1 MKIPMDGRNHGAGL
15 NSSSPCATAGG
26 RCSINKG
33 GCVSNNSCGSN
44 SCGNVY
50 VPMSFCWTV
59 KVFGDNPKIVQRFK
73 KFVKNLVVVMIIIMT
88 TTGFTYSNNVQKVPD
103 YIEEDIL
110 KGNIK
115 LEDKTHVNLK
125 SKISQEEYEKTIKD
139 VENYLKENHVIFN
152 NTSREEFSAECEKF
166 IRVKKE
172 HTIVDTI
179 LDLKVLGSSLKQGH
193 LGFGT
198 GYFTEKLPVDLIL
211 LKDGYYIKK
220 CDKQDSNMLESK
232 LLAINNTPIEGV
244 EEKVS
249 KYFLGEN
256 KNISRVFSTENIRI
270 VDNLRRE
277 NIVNGNE
284 ITLKLEK
291 NGKIFYKSVIPQNFR
306 KWEFGKLNT
315 KNTDFYFMNKA
326 KILDRINNQNSV
338 SIKPIDVIN
347 QTEKNFYSE
356 IKNKDLIIY
365 YNSCL
370 DNAEFN
376 IFDFSKE
383 INKKLYESKPST
395 IVIDL
400 RFNRGGST
408 DIYPYILKE
417 MSLYQIKNPKTK
429 IKVLISN
436 NSYSATAYATIQT
449 MRIMDNIEVIGSDS
463 GFTIKNT
470 TGSDSKLYVKSLKLY
485 CNYGSEIYKQN
496 YEKED
501 VFKHNYKNY
510 DYKNDMLTPDFHAEQ
525 SFADY
530 MIGNDPAMNYA
541 LRDEGDSSLINKIK
555 QIFK

>member
-1 MKIPMDGRNHGAGL
+1 MKNNKAEEHISISYKKTKLIRFITRTIL
-15 NSSSPCATAGG
+15 SLIFLTF
-26 RCSINKG
+26 CS
-33 GCVSNNSCGSN
+33 
-44 SCGNVY
+44 
-50 VPMSFCWTV
+50 
-59 KVFGDNPKIVQRFK
+59 
-73 KFVKNLVVVMIIIMT
+73 
-88 TTGFTYSNNVQKVPD
+88 GFTYSDNVQEVPE
-103 YIEEDIL
+103 YIREIITT
-110 KGNIK
+110 GNIN
-115 LEDKTHVNLK
+115 LEDKITVDLK
-125 SKISQEEYEKTIKD
+125 TKISQEDYEKTIKD
-139 VENYLKENHVIFN
+139 VENFLKENHIIFN
-152 NTSREEFSAECEKF
+152 NTSREEFSKECDKF
-166 IRVKKE
+166 IKDKKE

-179 LDLKVLGSSLKQGH
+179 LDLKVLASSLKQGH
-193 LGFGT
+193 LGFGS
-198 GYFTEKLPVDLIL
+198 GYFTEELPVDWIL

-220 CDKQDSNMLESK
+220 CNKQYSNILGSK
-232 LLAINNTPIEGV
+232 LLAINNTPIEEV
-244 EEKVS
+244 EKKVS

-256 KNISRVFSTENIRI
+256 KNISRLFAAIENITI

-306 KWEFGKLNT
+306 KWEFGKLDS

-326 KILDRINNQNSV
+326 KIVNRMNNQNSV
-338 SIKPIDVIN
+338 SIKPLDVIN

-365 YNSCL
+365 YNSCFE
-370 DNAEFN
+370 NAEFN

-395 IVIDL
+395 IVVDL
-400 RFNRGGST
+400 RFNGGGST
-408 DIYPYILKE
+408 YIYPYILKE

-436 NSYSATAYATIQT
+436 NSYSATAPATMQT
-449 MRIMDNIEVIGSDS
+449 MRKMNNVEVIGSDS

-470 TGSDSKLYVKSLKLY
+470 TGSDSMFYIKSLKLY
-485 CNYGSEIYKQN
+485 CNYGIRIFKQN

-501 VFKHNYKNY
+501 VFNHNYKNY
-510 DYKNDMLTPDFHAEQ
+510 DYEGDMLTPDFYAEQ

-541 LRDEGDSSLINKIK
+541 LRDEGDSSLFDKIK
-555 QIFK
+555 GFLYSKN